1 MHSAYHVTGK
11 LSNAMRSAQNGDMQD
26 LGRSQNTP
34 VPWDARSMQTVKGPV
49 EATDRLRQYQEPR
62 ELHQR
67 SDSQTTDPTLRHV
80 RNDSGATGADSSA
93 EYADTQRRHDYD
105 VQAMEASLSSPR
117 VVRKNPIPPPIVTVR
132 SEFPT
137 LNRSR
142 QQQSLTCLV
151 TIEVPVGRWTPLPD
165 DTQSIPPLPS
175 IKHEERYGRSKSPAP
190 SRHLEQSPE
199 SSRVLDEL
207 TEDLHSR
214 VDNWH
219 GLDFSRY
226 AA

>member
-1 MHSAYHVTGK
+1 
-11 LSNAMRSAQNGDMQD
+11 MRSAQNNEPYSS
-26 LGRSQNTP
+26 GRLQETP
-34 VPWDARSMQTVKGPV
+34 VPWDARSMGTAKGAI
-49 EATDRLRQYQEPR
+49 EATDRLRQYQDPS

-67 SDSQTTDPTLRHV
+67 DNSRATEPTVQHT
-80 RNDSGATGADSSA
+80 RNDSDATGPDSSA
-93 EYADTQRRHDYD
+93 EYVDTQRRHDYD

-117 VVRKNPIPPPIVTVR
+117 IVRKNPIPPPIVTVR

-151 TIEVPVGRWTPLPD
+151 TVEVPEGRWKPLPD

-207 TEDLHSR
+207 TEDLHAR

-226 AA
+226 ASLCERLPIQS